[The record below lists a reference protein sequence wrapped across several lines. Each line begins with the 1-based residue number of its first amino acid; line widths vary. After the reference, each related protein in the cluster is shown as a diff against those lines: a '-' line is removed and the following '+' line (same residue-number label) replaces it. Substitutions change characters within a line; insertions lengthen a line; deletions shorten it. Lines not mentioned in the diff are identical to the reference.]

1 MKNNM
6 CLAVIA
12 VTLLSGVS
20 VAVAANNAMSK
31 ENATKS
37 ASNLTL
43 RDSLTLSSQQQKIA
57 WQDISQEATKEKA
70 PAHFAAKIG
79 AIVPSGVMT
88 YPVPMT
94 VSSKVPELRRYQYA
108 LLANDRLLIVNP
120 NDKKVADVIRH

>member
-1 MKNNM
+1 M